1 MATHSKQQSSGFWK
15 HGLLLTL
22 LFGFTVMLVGGA
34 YIYKARAP
42 IPTAVVDL
50 AGKTLFTAEDVQLGQ
65 ELFRKRNLMNYGSV
79 LGHGAYFG
87 PDYTAEAL
95 HWMTDA
101 MRAERAGGRYEL
113 LSIGQ
118 KAAVDAEVA
127 AELKENRYDAPSTN
141 LIFTAGQTKGWHAIV
156 EKYATVFAEGQPDRA
171 LAKGSM
177 VPPGEGGNDRKVTHE
192 AARQL
197 AAFATWTA
205 WLSVATR
212 PEAPH
217 SYTNNWP
224 YDKAAGN
231 TATAGAVIWSAAS
244 VALLLC
250 FLAFI
255 LYVQHRYQLTPADVD
270 NPNLRFDVAKSPL
283 TPSQKATFKFFA
295 VAIALFLV
303 QTILG
308 GKMAHDYAD
317 PGTFYGID
325 LNSILPF
332 QIARA
337 WHLQLAVFWIATA
350 WLGMGMFIAPLV
362 SGREPRHQ
370 RTLVNILFGA
380 LVLVVVGSMAGEYLA
395 WNGSLGDAW
404 WWLGTQG
411 WEYLE
416 LGRLW
421 MYLLIAGM
429 GIWLFIVY
437 RGLRA
442 ALKAETDRG
451 GLTHLLL
458 YSSIAIP
465 VFYCFAL
472 FIGKSSHIT
481 MADYWRWWLIHLWVE
496 GMFEVFAVVV
506 IGFLMVRLGLIT
518 AHSTLRALYFQLT
531 ILLGSGI
538 IGTGH
543 HYYWIGAPEAWM
555 ALGSVFSALEVVP
568 LSLLMVEAY
577 GQYKVV
583 KEGGIE
589 FPYKVSFWFM
599 IATAFW
605 NLFGAGALGFL
616 INLPIVSYYQH
627 GSFLT
632 AAHGHGALMGV
643 YGMLALALATFS
655 MRNIVKPEYWKEKWM
670 MVGFWGLNI
679 GLMGMIVITL
689 VPVGVL
695 QAVESFNNGFWS
707 ARSWEFYQQPLINLL
722 LWLRMIPDTVFIL
735 MGVVPILA
743 AAGYGLFHMRSTTPS
758 SPLIV
763 AGEDMPEPYELTYTG
778 SGISAGRAILSAGL
792 EATGDLTYGQDGGTG
807 PNAAV
812 WGTGQSGTSGPR

>member
-1 MATHSKQQSSGFWK
+1 MTQPQEGKSGFWK

-22 LFGFTVMLVGGA
+22 LFGFTVMLIGGA
-34 YIYKARAP
+34 YIYKTRAP
-42 IPTAVVDL
+42 IPEKVTDV
-50 AGKTLFTAEDVQLGQ
+50 AGNVLFTADDIQKGQ

-87 PDYTAEAL
+87 PDYTAEVI

-101 MRAERAGGRYEL
+101 MRAQRSNGAYGS
-113 LSIGQ
+113 LSAGQ
-118 KAAVDAEVA
+118 KAGIDAEIA
-127 AELKENRYDAPSTN
+127 AEMKQNRYKDGT
-141 LIFTAGQTKGWHAIV
+141 LVFTAGQTKGWHEIV
-156 EKYATVFAEGQPDRA
+156 DKYDLSFVQGHPERA
-171 LAKGSM
+171 LPKGSLL
-177 VPPGEGGNDRKVTHE
+177 PPAEGGNDRRLTRE
-192 AARQL
+192 AAKEL
-197 AAFATWTA
+197 AAFATWTG

-231 TATAGAVIWSAAS
+231 TATAGALVWSAAS
-244 VALLLC
+244 AALLLL

-255 LYVQHRYQLTPADVD
+255 LYLQHRYRLSPVDVD
-270 NPNLRFDVAKSPL
+270 NPNLKFNVAMMPL
-283 TPSQKATFKFFA
+283 TPSQKATFKFF
-295 VAIALFLV
+295 VIALLLFLV
-303 QTILG
+303 QTFLG

-332 QIARA
+332 QVARA

-350 WLGMGMFIAPLV
+350 WLGMGMFIAPVV
-362 SGREPRHQ
+362 SGREPKGQ
-370 RTLVNILFGA
+370 RALVNVLFGA
-380 LVLVVVGSMAGEYLA
+380 LVTVVVGSLTGEYLA
-395 WNGSLGDAW
+395 WKGSLGETW

-437 RGLRA
+437 RGLSS
-442 ALKAETDRG
+442 ALKAESDRG

-458 YSSIAIP
+458 YSATAIP

-472 FIGKSSHIT
+472 FIGKNSHIT

-506 IGFLMVRLGLIT
+506 IGFLMVRLGLVT
-518 AHSTLRALYFQLT
+518 AASTLRALYFQLT

-555 ALGSVFSALEVVP
+555 ALGSVFSAMEVVP

-583 KEGGIE
+583 KDGGIE
-589 FPYKVSFWFM
+589 FPYKVAFYFM

-605 NLFGAGALGFL
+605 NLFGAGVLGFL

-655 MRNIVKPEYWKEKWM
+655 MRNIVKPEFWKEKWM
-670 MVGFWGLNI
+670 MIGFWGLNA
-679 GLMGMIVITL
+679 GLMGMIVVTL
-689 VPVGVL
+689 VPVGTL
-695 QAVESFNNGFWS
+695 QAIESFNNGFWS
-707 ARSWEFYQQPLINLL
+707 ARSWEFYQQPLINTL
-722 LWLRMIPDTVFIL
+722 LWLRVIPDTVFIFA
-735 MGVVPILA
+735 GVIPIVA
-743 AAGYGLFHMRSTTPS
+743 AALWGLLNMRAERPIEA
-758 SPLIV
+758 P
-763 AGEDMPEPYELTYTG
+763 AGELDPASRP
-778 SGISAGRAILSAGL
+778 
-792 EATGDLTYGQDGGTG
+792 
-807 PNAAV
+807 AV
-812 WGTGQSGTSGPR
+812 APVYKSRT

>member
-1 MATHSKQQSSGFWK
+1 MNQTQQPKSGFWK

-22 LFGFTVMLVGGA
+22 LFGFTVMLIGGA
-34 YIYKARAP
+34 YIYKTRAP
-42 IPTAVVDL
+42 IPAAVTDP
-50 AGKTLFTAEDVQLGQ
+50 AGNVLFTAQDIQLGQ

-95 HWMTDA
+95 HWMTEA
-101 MRAERAGGRYEL
+101 MRADRSAGRYKEL
-113 LSIGQ
+113 
-118 KAAVDAEVA
+118 AAGPRAAIDAEIA
-127 AELKENRYDAPSTN
+127 EELKVNRYHENDGTLP
-141 LIFTAGQTKGWHAIV
+141 FTAGQTKGWNAIV
-156 EKYATVFAEGQPDRA
+156 EKYDIAFVQGQPERA
-171 LAKGSM
+171 LPKGSLL
-177 VPPGEGGNDRKVTHE
+177 PPSEGGNDRRLTHE
-192 AARQL
+192 AAKQL
-197 AAFATWTA
+197 SAFATWTA
-205 WLSVATR
+205 WLSVANR

-224 YDKAAGN
+224 YDRAAGN
-231 TATAGAVIWSAAS
+231 TATAGAVVWSAAS
-244 VALLLC
+244 VALLLA
-250 FLAFI
+250 FLAVI
-255 LYVQHRYQLTPADVD
+255 LYLQHRYQLQPVDVE
-270 NPNLRFDVAKSPL
+270 NPNLRFDIAKTPL
-283 TPSQKATFKFFA
+283 TPSQKATFKFFL
-295 VAIALFLV
+295 VALLLFLV
-303 QTILG
+303 QTFLG

-317 PGTFYGID
+317 PGTFYGFD
-325 LNSILPF
+325 LNTILPF
-332 QIARA
+332 QVARA
-337 WHLQLAVFWIATA
+337 WHLQLAVFWIATS

-362 SGREPRHQ
+362 SGREPKGQ
-370 RTLVNILFGA
+370 RALVNILFGA

-395 WNGSLGDAW
+395 WKGSLGETW

-437 RGLRA
+437 RGLRG

-458 YSSIAIP
+458 YSAAAIP

-472 FIGKSSHIT
+472 FIGRTSHIT

-506 IGFLMVRLGLIT
+506 IGFLMVKLGLVT

-543 HYYWIGAPEAWM
+543 HYYWIGTPEIWM

-568 LSLLMVEAY
+568 LTLLMVEAY

-583 KEGGIE
+583 RDGGIE
-589 FPYKVSFWFM
+589 FPYKVAFWFM

-605 NLFGAGALGFL
+605 NLFGAGVLGFL

-643 YGMLALALATFS
+643 YGMLALALGTFS
-655 MRNIVKPEYWKEKWM
+655 MRNIIKPEVWKEKWM

-679 GLMGMIVITL
+679 GLMGMILITL

-695 QAVESFNNGFWS
+695 QAMESFQNGFWS
-707 ARSWEFYQQPLINLL
+707 ARSWEFYQQPVVNRL
-722 LWLRMIPDTVFIL
+722 LWLRLIPDTVFIFA
-735 MGVVPILA
+735 GVIPIVA
-743 AAGYGLFHMRSTTPS
+743 AALWGFLNLRAEKPISEMLPDLDSQSKPAVAPVYRSRP
-758 SPLIV
+758 
-763 AGEDMPEPYELTYTG
+763 
-778 SGISAGRAILSAGL
+778 
-792 EATGDLTYGQDGGTG
+792 
-807 PNAAV
+807 
-812 WGTGQSGTSGPR
+812 